1 MKKTAKSNSN
11 TKTNQV
17 VQISASGKGGAKG
30 TKQGTKKGSEKGS
43 KKVELQPA
51 AQLRS
56 SGKAGPGL
64 PPELFDDQLPEGVG
78 PEYYNG

>member
-1 MKKTAKSNSN
+1 MAKTTKSNNNSGA
-11 TKTNQV
+11 QFD
-17 VQISASGKGGAKG
+17 VQESAVKGNKDS
-30 TKQGTKKGSEKGS
+30 KNGSKKGS

-56 SGKAGPGL
+56 SGKAGLGL
-64 PPELFDDQLPEGVG
+64 PPELYDDQLPEGVG